1 MCGALNVLFPKKWG
15 VDSHFELP
23 KSDEKRP
30 TLKAPLYFVKGID
43 LQVLKTVRLVVPKAI
58 GRHARCN
65 LLCSPAKTEI
75 TVIFFAF
82 QRPRFGKTSLFHAM
96 QCTFH
101 FCILNSLG
109 IEKFVCGG
117 QQNEFDALKKFD
129 HYFSPLSFEEIDTS
143 NFMNS

>member
-1 MCGALNVLFPKKWG
+1 MQG
-15 VDSHFELP
+15 
-23 KSDEKRP
+23 
-30 TLKAPLYFVKGID
+30 
-43 LQVLKTVRLVVPKAI
+43 
-58 GRHARCN
+58 
-65 LLCSPAKTEI
+65 
-75 TVIFFAF
+75 VIFFVHLRKLKSLLF
-82 QRPRFGKTSLFHAM
+82 FSLSNGRSGRFGKTSLFHAM